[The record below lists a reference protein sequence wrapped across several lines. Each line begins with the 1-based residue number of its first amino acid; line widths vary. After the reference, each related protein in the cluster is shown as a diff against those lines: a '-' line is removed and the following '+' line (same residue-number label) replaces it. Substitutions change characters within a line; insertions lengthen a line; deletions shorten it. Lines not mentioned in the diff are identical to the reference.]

1 MRRRDDWGVFA
12 FLPLLGDPVERLAL
26 PGTGAA
32 LGAGTRMLTGAGND
46 SAGIASC
53 GGSLA
58 VMPIS
63 PVPEPTGFARMLAG
77 ASGALFLARRRRNRP
92 RGIQPAVACRA
103 RASSSSRSRALRV
116 ISAARVNSTAASV
129 HRPSLASRSPRT
141 LGSR

>member
-1 MRRRDDWGVFA
+1 MFA
-12 FLPLLGDPVERLAL
+12 FLPLLGDPVEGWAL
-26 PGTGAA
+26 PGSGAVLGTG
-32 LGAGTRMLTGAGND
+32 TYTLTGAGDN

-77 ASGALFLARRRRNRP
+77 ASGARFLARRRRDRP
-92 RGIQPAVACRA
+92 RGIQPALACRA

-116 ISAARVNSTAASV
+116 ISAARVNSAAASV
-129 HRPSLASRSPRT
+129 RRPSLASRSPRT